1 MWQLKVSDTLYKEL
15 KFECKHLDD
24 AMDLIGRMKKSA
36 TCSLKY
42 ELMYVYVEEAT
53 MEEGEE

>member
-1 MWQLKVSDTLYKEL
+1 MWQLRVTGVSYSEL

-24 AMDLIGRMKKSA
+24 AMDLIGRMKESA

-42 ELMYVYVEEAT
+42 ELMYVHVEEAKT
-53 MEEGEE
+53 EEGEE